1 MVPCVPEGRGQII
14 ARLIRGNAESC
25 ETRDQTINCVFV
37 DETPAAANML
47 ERVQDMY
54 MAVLESEE
62 CVERI
67 VCEMGGLVADAGYSK
82 QMTK

>member
-1 MVPCVPEGRGQII
+1 MP
-14 ARLIRGNAESC
+14 LIFSLFLKFLTKNGSSFIFFNA
-25 ETRDQTINCVFV
+25 TINCVFV
-37 DETPAAANML
+37 DETPAAANMV